1 MLDSMNRRES
11 HCRGPDRRE
20 FVQITAG
27 AILATGLGAC
37 ASLQTV
43 PVQSRSGVIR
53 LVVHDYPQL
62 ERAGGFLRIQPPA
75 LEHHLVV
82 LSQEGGGYAVVSPV
96 CTHRGCTVDVAGDRL
111 ACPCHGS
118 EYDRSGQVVR
128 GPAERS
134 LERYPA
140 ELTPEGELVIRLE
153 AR

>member
-1 MLDSMNRRES
+1 MSNSMNRRES
-11 HCRGPDRRE
+11 DRRGLDRRG
-20 FVQITAG
+20 FVQIAAG
-27 AILATGLGAC
+27 AIFASSLGAC

-53 LVVHDYPQL
+53 LAVGDYPQL
-62 ERAGGFLRIQPPA
+62 ERVGGFLRIQPPA

-96 CTHRGCTVDVAGDRL
+96 CTHRGCTVDVASDRL

-118 EYDRSGQVVR
+118 EYDRAGQVLK

-140 ELTPEGELVIRLE
+140 ELTPGGELVIRLE
-153 AR
+153 VA

>member
-1 MLDSMNRRES
+1 MSDPMGRR
-11 HCRGPDRRE
+11 G

-27 AILATGLGAC
+27 ALIAGSLGAC

-43 PVQSRSGVIR
+43 PVQSRGGIIR
-53 LVVHDYPQL
+53 LVVRDYPQL

-75 LEHHLVV
+75 FEHHLVV
-82 LSQEGGGYAVVSPV
+82 LWQERGGYAVVSPV
-96 CTHRGCTVDVAGDRL
+96 CTHRGCTVDVASDRL

-118 EYDRSGQVVR
+118 EYDRAGQVLK

-134 LERYPA
+134 LDRYPA

-153 AR
+153 AA